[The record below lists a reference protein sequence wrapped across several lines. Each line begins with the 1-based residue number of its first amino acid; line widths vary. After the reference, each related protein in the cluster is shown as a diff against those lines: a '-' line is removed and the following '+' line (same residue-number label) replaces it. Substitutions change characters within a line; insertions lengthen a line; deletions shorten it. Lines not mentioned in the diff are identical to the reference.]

1 MQEWK
6 IRQQYYHMLHQGKY
20 DDDLN
25 EVEIVMTDN
34 VVEDAVRHFN
44 EYIDRWIYPSKS
56 FVVAI
61 CYATWISEDFD
72 ENFIDVLNDP
82 ELLMCNDPYFV
93 PYSTDPTTYTAI
105 LDAIGGDVKMAGMVP
120 DIRRYYESEILNAV

>member
-1 MQEWK
+1 MKEWK
-6 IRQQYYHMLHQGKY
+6 IKQQMYHMLHQGKY

-44 EYIDRWIYPSKS
+44 EYVDQWIYPSKS

-61 CYATWISEDFD
+61 CYASWIAQDFNEDFY
-72 ENFIDVLNDP
+72 EVLNDQ

-93 PYSTDPTTYTAI
+93 PYDQDKYTYNQI
-105 LDAIGGDVKMAGMVP
+105 ISKVLPLKMVGMVP
-120 DIRRYYESEILNAV
+120 DIYAYYEKEILNAV